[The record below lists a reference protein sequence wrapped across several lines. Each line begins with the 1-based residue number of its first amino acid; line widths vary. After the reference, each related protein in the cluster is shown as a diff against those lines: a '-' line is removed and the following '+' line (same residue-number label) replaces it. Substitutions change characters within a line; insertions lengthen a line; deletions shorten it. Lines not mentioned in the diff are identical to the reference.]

1 MGFER
6 RIELVVKAVETLG
19 AAIMVLGGLWGSWRA
34 LCRGDGDTYQRVR
47 RSVGR
52 AILLGLEVLIIADI
66 IRTIVVEPTTESVL
80 ALGGIVAIRII
91 LSFALEVEMDGV
103 WPWMRKRLDSR
114 E

>member
-1 MGFER
+1 MDFES
-6 RIELVVKAVETLG
+6 RIEMVVKAVETLG
-19 AAIMVLGGLWGSWRA
+19 AAIMVLGGLWGTLRA
-34 LCRGDGDTYQRVR
+34 LRPGDGDSYQRVR

-52 AILLGLEVLIIADI
+52 AIVLGLEVLIIAAI

-91 LSFALEVEMDGV
+91 LSFALEVEMDGT
-103 WPWMRKRLDSR
+103 WPLRRKRLESQ